1 MRLSVTSGLFGL
13 SGAIRSDDIDLLSAN
28 ATALSSQLQSIA
40 SEALDGWAWQSL
52 HPQVDDEFKGVSMDA
67 MLKSMGDAL
76 PPTVMAALRDEAGVD
91 PSKLSEKQLN
101 HARTVINGM
110 MEGQVTS
117 LDVTVVQCKESR
129 EKLTQNENMVAADLS
144 RLGSK
149 LAKEKQR
156 ILQAQAGIEEA
167 QAAIMNSQTQLREN
181 QKTCKRTVGNLQA
194 QLALI
199 KKDLDAAEMVVKLT
213 TCKKS
218 FLQTANATEAEVQ
231 ACVSGDEAVVTSGD
245 HDVTLDSPTAAAAF
259 HTAFEAS
266 VDDESFVQASPT
278 GGKVRHYTRAKQ
290 AGRCSAL
297 DSAGKA
303 VKGCEVFATEQAA
316 AGTIASAAACASKCS
331 ANVLCQSFRFR
342 AATGTETSG
351 ECTLQFADCDE
362 TANKACFLSTGG
374 ATAFTTYNKGAPPLA
389 VGDQVIPSVQSA
401 RKNPPAAKQAF
412 KCTVA
417 KPDCGLLNDN
427 MSIFWGEVKDKYDA
441 KFTELVVAKTA
452 CTKTEGTI
460 NEEIALWNALLQER
474 NVELGEA
481 TSQQSSATQ
490 TQVDKQREQ
499 RELKRQ
505 YKSAD
510 TKCKTLVGE
519 TMMNLCGLRKV
530 RNELAKFSKGSMKP
544 EKIFDCVVTDWSPQ
558 ECSKSCVSGRQV
570 LVRSVSQQPSLGIKC
585 PPLQMVKKCNE
596 FPCAVDCKMG
606 SWSGWG
612 RCSKECGG
620 GLQSRVRAISKRP
633 NFGGQACP
641 PQTETQ
647 QCNVQ
652 SCDADCKLSK
662 WTQWK
667 PCNRACGGGTQKR
680 VKSVSKPARGNG
692 KCAKAL
698 HKSRYARRKCNTQ
711 SCPPDPVC
719 NSKMDVVFVIDS
731 SGSWTE
737 KGYKVVV
744 EFMKGLAQKYKMDS
758 KSVKMGI
765 VEFSKEAHVIQGM
778 TFNQPEIATA
788 LNTKLKFRKGLTDM
802 AKGLL
807 AADKLLLDGRKDAQS
822 EVIVITD
829 GKPSFKFASGNAA
842 KKLRRSGARL
852 IFMPVRTYGQ
862 SPFLASWAS
871 HPGKENVFRVKR
883 GLAELKSKMTAWQNK
898 MVISTC
904 PSIYSP
910 LLAKLSKA
918 GAR

>member
-1 MRLSVTSGLFGL
+1 MRLSVVSGLL
-13 SGAIRSDDIDLLSAN
+13 SLSSAVDSNDIDLLSAN
-28 ATALSSQLQSIA
+28 ATALSSQLQGIA
-40 SEALDGWAWQSL
+40 AEALDGWAWQSL
-52 HPQVDDEFKGVSMDA
+52 HPKVDDEFKGVSMDA

-91 PSKLSEKQLN
+91 PSQLSEKQLN

-110 MEGQVTS
+110 MEGQVTA

-167 QAAIMNSQTQLREN
+167 QAAIMNSQTQLREH

-213 TCKKS
+213 ACKKS
-218 FLQTANATEAEVQ
+218 FLQAANVTESEVQ

-245 HDVTLDSPTAAAAF
+245 RDVTLDSPSVAAAF

-266 VDDESFVQASPT
+266 VDDQSFVQASPT

-316 AGTIASAAACASKCS
+316 TGKISSPAACASKCS
-331 ANVLCQSFRFR
+331 ANVLCQSFRYR

-351 ECTLQFADCDE
+351 ECTMQFADCDE

-441 KFTELVVAKTA
+441 KFTELVVAKTGCA
-452 CTKTEGTI
+452 KTEGTI

-490 TQVDKQREQ
+490 TQVEKQREQ
-499 RELKRQ
+499 RALKLE
-505 YKSAD
+505 YKKAD

-530 RNELAKFSKGSMKP
+530 RNELAKFSKGSMNP

-570 LVRSVSQQPSLGIKC
+570 LVRSVSQKPSLGIKC

-620 GLQSRVRAISKRP
+620 GLQSRVRAISTRP

-662 WTQWK
+662 WTKWK

-680 VKSVSKPARGNG
+680 VKSVAKPARGTG

-698 HKSRYARRKCNTQ
+698 HKSRCGA
-711 SCPPDPVC
+711 SCSHRQAIGGCTDT
-719 NSKMDVVFVIDS
+719 SAES
-731 SGSWTE
+731 
-737 KGYKVVV
+737 
-744 EFMKGLAQKYKMDS
+744 
-758 KSVKMGI
+758 
-765 VEFSKEAHVIQGM
+765 
-778 TFNQPEIATA
+778 ATA
-788 LNTKLKFRKGLTDM
+788 RAVLLTLS
-802 AKGLL
+802 A
-807 AADKLLLDGRKDAQS
+807 
-822 EVIVITD
+822 I
-829 GKPSFKFASGNAA
+829 
-842 KKLRRSGARL
+842 RRWTSCL
-852 IFMPVRTYGQ
+852 
-862 SPFLASWAS
+862 
-871 HPGKENVFRVKR
+871 
-883 GLAELKSKMTAWQNK
+883 
-898 MVISTC
+898 
-904 PSIYSP
+904 
-910 LLAKLSKA
+910 
-918 GAR
+918 